1 MTQKSKLQPK
11 PELTLCGPLKW
22 EVGTRWLLILFQQ
35 QKKKKVII
43 LKCSQLYMRIV
54 CFNIQV
60 LKYLEKAMAP
70 HSSTFAWKIPWTEEP
85 GRLQSMRSSES
96 DTTER
101 LHFHALEKEMATH
114 SSVLAWRIP
123 GMGEPGGLPSLRS
136 QSRTW
141 LKWLSSSSS
150 TQILGDNWWY
160 TNKSFYSTK
169 LGLFTNTKHFWF
181 YTLWIRGA
189 TLY

>member
-1 MTQKSKLQPK
+1 MTANIVPT
-11 PELTLCGPLKW
+11 E
-22 EVGTRWLLILFQQ
+22 
-35 QKKKKVII
+35 KKKKVII

-60 LKYLEKAMAP
+60 LKYSEKAMAP

-85 GRLQSMRSSES
+85 GRLQSMGSIES

-101 LHFHALEKEMATH
+101 LHFHFSLSCIGEGNGNPLQCSCLENPRDGG
-114 SSVLAWRIP
+114 AWWAAV
-123 GMGEPGGLPSLRS
+123 SAVA
-136 QSRTW
+136 QSRTR

-160 TNKSFYSTK
+160 TTKSFYSTK
-169 LGLFTNTKHFWF
+169 LHNSTKLFTNTKHFWF